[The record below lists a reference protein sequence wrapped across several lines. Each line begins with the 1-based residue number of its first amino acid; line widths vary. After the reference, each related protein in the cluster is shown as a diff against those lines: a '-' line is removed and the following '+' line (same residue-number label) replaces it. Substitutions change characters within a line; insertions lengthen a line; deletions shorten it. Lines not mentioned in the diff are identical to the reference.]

1 MIVISGISSPIGI
14 SLSLML
20 ANKGIPVLG
29 FARHIDSLKKI
40 LLHPLIQLQ
49 TADLN
54 DEILMRS
61 ICSKAD
67 VVVHLAAL
75 STPWGKYADFYHVNV
90 EGTKSIIQAAKSAQV
105 KRFIHLS
112 TSSIYFNYR
121 DRLNIREE
129 DILPK
134 KSVNAYTATKKM
146 AEEVVDLAFYEGLPS
161 ITLRPRAI
169 FGPHDK
175 TLFPR
180 VLKAY
185 QGGGVPSFRKK
196 SPIIDITYVDNVAH
210 ALWLAVN
217 APSSCFGQKYNI
229 TNGEPAPL
237 ESILRLLFDKLS
249 IPLKTRRVP
258 YFLAYLA
265 ASLSELKGYVI
276 RKEPSFTRYG
286 VGVLTYSQTLSIE
299 KAKQELNYRPI
310 ISLNEGI
317 KRYADWFQAQ

>member
-1 MIVISGISSPIGI
+1 MIVISGISSSLGI
-14 SLSLML
+14 SLSLIL

-29 FARHIDSLKKI
+29 FARHIDSVKKI
-40 LLHPLIQLQ
+40 LSHPLIQLQ

-90 EGTKSIIQAAKSAQV
+90 EGTKSIIRATRGANI
-105 KRFIHLS
+105 KRFIHVS
-112 TSSIYFNYR
+112 TPSIYFDYS
-121 DRLNIREE
+121 DRLNISEE
-129 DILPK
+129 DTLPK
-134 KSVNAYTATKKM
+134 RSVNAYAATKKM
-146 AEEVVDLAFYEGLPS
+146 AEEAVDLAFSEGLPS

-180 VLKAY
+180 VLKAC
-185 QGGGVPSFRKK
+185 QEKGIPSFSKK
-196 SPIIDITYVDNVAH
+196 SPMIDITYVDNVAH
-210 ALWLAVN
+210 ALWLAIN
-217 APSSCFGQKYNI
+217 APSSCLGQKYNI
-229 TNGEPAPL
+229 TNGESASL
-237 ESILRLLFDKLS
+237 ESILRLLFDELS

-258 YFLAYLA
+258 YPLAYLA
-265 ASLSELKGYVI
+265 ASLSELKGYVT
-276 RKEPSFTRYG
+276 RKEPSLTRYG